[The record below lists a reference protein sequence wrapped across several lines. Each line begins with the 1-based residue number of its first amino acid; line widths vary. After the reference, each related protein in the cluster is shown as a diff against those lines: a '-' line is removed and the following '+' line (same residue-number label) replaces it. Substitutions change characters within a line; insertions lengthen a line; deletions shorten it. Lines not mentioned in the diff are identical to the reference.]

1 MVVFELNLQQL
12 LELFYRPHILQ
23 EIISAEVEIHVVCV
37 HQRESQLSLGWA
49 HDDLFFFLVQ
59 ELVSFLWLKE
69 VVEEIVAVVVLVG
82 GQEQFP
88 HYYTLQ
94 NKHSWLNRLH
104 RIQKLV
110 YTIIIHSIIQLCAY
124 IPLLL
129 RFPTRIFKECIMYAM
144 AMACTAHL

>member
-37 HQRESQLSLGWA
+37 HLRESQLSLGWA

-69 VVEEIVAVVVLVG
+69 VVEEIVAVVEDCCSG
-82 GQEQFP
+82 MTE
-88 HYYTLQ
+88 
-94 NKHSWLNRLH
+94 
-104 RIQKLV
+104 
-110 YTIIIHSIIQLCAY
+110 
-124 IPLLL
+124 
-129 RFPTRIFKECIMYAM
+129 
-144 AMACTAHL
+144 